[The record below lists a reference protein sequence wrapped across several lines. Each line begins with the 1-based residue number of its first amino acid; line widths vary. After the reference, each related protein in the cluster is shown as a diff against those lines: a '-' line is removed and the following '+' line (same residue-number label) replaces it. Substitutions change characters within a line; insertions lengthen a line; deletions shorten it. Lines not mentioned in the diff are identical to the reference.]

1 MAILKDAIINGT
13 LRCLNKIYAK
23 DLDVSGATSF
33 ADMGVSGDLTVAGS
47 AYFQKSTDLS
57 GTANNKPAVI
67 IGGTSTTQAHMEID
81 ADEIQAK
88 SGAAAVAPLCL
99 NPDGGDVRI
108 GNGSVWANSNGLN
121 TSILTAMTGNITT
134 LSSDHILAD
143 NVSVTNNLHA
153 AHYDLQSVAQLGGSF
168 YVSPTINLNNS
179 DTKITFA
186 NSSTNG
192 ITMTIV
198 DSSIS
203 DTMAGITWTAGS
215 SVKIS
220 GKFGDVVSGTM
231 EGKVVSIDKSNH
243 RLTLG
248 NITGGKATEI
258 ALKEY
263 KSSLLSDVSVMVYQ
277 IRSDSND
284 LRVGIW
290 MNCYDMANQSAT
302 IRIYGGTDNGG
313 TFLPNVLLGNL
324 SGIGTING
332 MTPTGWGLF
341 AQNAFLR
348 GTIQA
353 VAGKIGGWIIDEN
366 HIMGG
371 DVGFG
376 ADGGVYLIPTGSTTQ
391 KKIGGSDSTT
401 TGWTITSGSHFGVT
415 DDGTLYVDNI
425 HASGGTIGGFDIT
438 DSAIKTHNVDVTSN
452 VGNSVSLSS
461 VNFTRTIGKVSRSNL
476 RFAIGANFG
485 VTGAGSLYSSSGVIG
500 GWNITKDKLYNGTT
514 SMSSTEK
521 GIFLGI
527 DNEKPGFR
535 SYNGANQY
543 VNITEGVV
551 TAVGANIQGNI
562 EAATGT
568 IGGFTIDSNSIHTK
582 NTESSNTKENA
593 VWLSSST
600 FARKI
605 GTTNQSKLKFAIGGN
620 FAVNSDGKLFA
631 NGADLS
637 GSITASG
644 GEIGGFKIGSGT
656 FTYDRGVPDEE
667 GVLHTVENTVNTK
680 YLGVNTDTL
689 LTEKL
694 YYTHYDDP
702 FIANNKVYVGTNGI
716 SAGNGFVVTPEGLL
730 RIYGPGYN
738 GNVWDEEDGYEVPYG
753 IQIQAKATYDGE
765 NLFSKITNITA
776 NDFQLLE
783 HIDAESVHK
792 YAYLTTDYFK
802 MYYEDRSTATSST
815 DPSLGTQFEI
825 NTGMIGGVTLTNRLA
840 GIAGQSKIFIGQEA
854 YNKDCM
860 IVEVK
865 SKNGASVR
873 IEPDVDGRVNV
884 YSKGGRSGGLKVS
897 QSGYNNFGLWDEN
910 KKAYVIYS
918 DQYYVTHI
926 PDVTISASAKSTD
939 TATYSGNY
947 VGIIT
952 NAGQDIYLTIPTNR
966 VIVANSATATVSGV
980 VLRQSG
986 NYLATSSTSSSS
998 ATGVRVGSVS
1008 LRESGLYVGLTRYD
1022 SNNKKI
1028 SFGGTNNDVVGVN
1041 MTLKVT
1047 FS

>member
-13 LRCLNKIYAK
+13 LRCLNKIYVK

-168 YVSPTINLNNS
+168 YVSPTINPNNS

-186 NSSTNG
+186 NSSTDG

-258 ALKEY
+258 TLKEY

-277 IRSDSND
+277 IRSGNND

-353 VAGKIGGWIIDEN
+353 VAGKIGGWTIDESQ
-366 HIMGG
+366 IMGG
-371 DVGFG
+371 NVGFG

-438 DSAIKTHNVDVTSN
+438 DSAIKTHGEEVTSN
-452 VGNSVSLSS
+452 KGNSISLSS
-461 VNFTRTIGKVSRSNL
+461 VNFTRTIGKVSRPNL

-500 GWNITKDKLYNGTT
+500 GWNITEDKLYNGTT

-582 NTESSNTKENA
+582 NTESSYTKENA

-644 GEIGGFKIGSGT
+644 GKIGGFTIGSGT
-656 FTYDRGVPDEE
+656 FTYD
-667 GVLHTVENTVNTK
+667 TFTVNTGGGLKPTTKTINTK
-680 YLGVNTDTL
+680 YMAVGTTTL
-689 LTEKL
+689 LTERL
-694 YYTHYDDP
+694 EYYPSEDP
-702 FIANNKVYVGTNGI
+702 FDNNKIYIGTNGI
-716 SAGNGFVVTPEGLL
+716 SAGNGFVVTPEGLV
-730 RIYGPGYN
+730 RIFGPGYN
-738 GNVWDEEDGYEVPYG
+738 GQTWDEDGAEPLYG
-753 IQIQAKATYDGE
+753 IQIQAKAEDDEGS
-765 NLFSKITNITA
+765 LFSKFTTITSNS
-776 NDFQLLE
+776 FEL
-783 HIDAESVHK
+783 HESINAVNK
-792 YAYLTTDYFK
+792 SALLTTDKLK
-802 MYYEDRSTATSST
+802 MTYMDYTDAATT
-815 DPSLGTQFEI
+815 GKVVGTQIEI
-825 NTGMIGGVTLTNRLA
+825 YTGLTGGLSITNTLPNYEGTSA
-840 GIAGQSKIFIGQEA
+840 IFIGQDSATEDRMTV
-854 YNKDCM
+854 K
-860 IVEVK
+860 VE
-865 SKNGASVR
+865 SKYGASAALVPR
-873 IEPDVDGRVNV
+873 LWDGTLTVT
-884 YSKGGRSGGLKVS
+884 SSSGRRGSLNVS
-897 QSGYNNFGLWDEN
+897 QYNNFGLWDEDKGDATGSGWILYADVN
-910 KKAYVIYS
+910 YDI
-918 DQYYVTHI
+918 HI
-926 PDVTISASAKSTD
+926 PQVTLNRNITD
-939 TATYSGNY
+939 TTATYSGNY

-966 VIVANSATATVSGV
+966 VIVANSATATVSDV
-980 VLRQSG
+980 YIRQSG
-986 NYLATSSTSSSS
+986 NYLARGSASSA
-998 ATGVRVGSVS
+998 ATGVRVGAVF

-1022 SNNKKI
+1022 SNNKRI